1 MILPI
6 RNITIIVAVLM
17 SAAFPQELKIIYMDG
32 TFDLD
37 QDKLHEFVT
46 IETGTIDESEVSV
59 VRYYEMDEDG
69 YQRLNWELETP
80 EGLLGSFVGVKVGD
94 LNGDGIP
101 ELVTVLNVSDVEEE
115 EILQPIIFYYS
126 WDEDGFEENPG
137 GTLNLSTGK
146 KFLRCHNL
154 DLVNVDGDSDEE
166 IAISLGS
173 PVRGINILDISE
185 DGSLRVLQELRPE
198 GLESGIGF
206 VYAASIDIDRDGFD
220 ELLAFTPEGN
230 TLRVQPFFN
239 VGGEFLTGDLVEQEI
254 QGIDGFLP
262 FRISRTDWDADGFQ
276 DVLLPFQSGHV
287 IGLTVS
293 LGLVSIAVLPVDGG
307 PMSDMNVSDF
317 NHDGFSDLLL
327 VSGEM
332 NILSL
337 AYGTDAGLI
346 SPVEYFT
353 LEAEDEDTQVF
364 TSLPIVSGGK
374 YTGSIVAAGWNG
386 RQTSVFI
393 TDIGKSPDLT
403 PPPPGITEL
412 DIRDQEDMLDM
423 YPELNPEM
431 ILDLPR
437 VPKPMESMG
446 QPLPAG
452 VLPRHVLPVNQ
463 SFAYTIPEDEAMRF
477 YSFRWLEP
485 PPKGMFFHYESKS
498 IRWIPDETQLGAYH
512 ISYHVEMKV
521 GENVKLETS
530 DKDTLLTYQMIPD
543 LEGYDERLWIY
554 VNDLPAFL
562 SEPSR
567 TEFIAN
573 SEFVYKPLVQDR
585 NSDAELRY
593 ELEVKPEGML
603 IDGTNTIRWK
613 TDSTHV
619 EVYDVRIN
627 VSDGFDRALQEF
639 RLFARA
645 GIKILS
651 QSENVIPVDEP
662 YAYKVEVWRP
672 DLEYKVGYE
681 LIDPPEGMTISKDG
695 QIEWIPTATQIDTQS
710 YFVVANHGMA
720 RDTQWVDL
728 FVNHPPI
735 IEKTLPE
742 MNVINL
748 GEDFDFEIV
757 AQDPNADD
765 KLIFTAVEMPEGM
778 RMDPYTA
785 RIHWEPNASN
795 IDFSHLKIEVTDG
808 RVTRIIESDFFVN
821 APVRIVS
828 LPPMIGEMDMPY
840 EYPIL
845 ISDQNKGSLLPYT
858 DPVRLN
864 DVQRARIYAINI
876 SDDIYKENIDRYI
889 RDWETAEAV
898 YLIDPEHMGE
908 EDFARLNLKKYVH
921 SIFYE
926 NERLIVILETLD
938 ERTVSIRDVLWEF
951 FQGSKGKPPRVFVE
965 RLSPYRYTLV
975 DFPDAMVVDEYSGML
990 KWTPGKDQFDT
1001 HPVKVIVSDGYTRD
1015 EQIYDVYVNY
1025 PPVIVSNA
1033 PASGMV
1039 EEVYKYEIRVDDK
1052 NSDSELKYSL
1062 IKGPQ
1067 GMQLS
1072 DKGKIVWIPKT
1083 AQINNNYFSVK
1094 VEDGYT
1100 EDVQDNN
1107 IFVNIN
1113 PSIISTPKPV
1123 ALTGHEFRYKVM
1135 AEDLNSDRIQFRAIK
1150 LPKYSVFNRKTGLF
1164 RWKPRPSQRG
1174 PNDIIIT
1181 AIDERGAT
1189 TAHEFQ
1195 VHVFE
1200 DPSARQM
1207 VNRGW
1212 PLLLTFVGVMFA
1224 WGMAQL

>member
-1 MILPI
+1 MIHI
-6 RNITIIVAVLM
+6 RKIVSFFILM
-17 SAAFPQELKIIYMDG
+17 ISLVFAQDLKIIYMDG

-37 QDKLHEFVT
+37 GDQLHEFVT
-46 IETGTIDESEVSV
+46 IETGIIDEAAVSV
-59 VRYYEMDEDG
+59 VRYYEMDEEG

-80 EGLLGSFVGVKVGD
+80 DGLLGSFVGVKVGD
-94 LNGDGIP
+94 LDGDGVP

-126 WDEDGFEENPG
+126 WDEDGFNENPG
-137 GTLNLSTGK
+137 GTLNLSSGK
-146 KFLRCHNL
+146 RFLRCHNL
-154 DLVNVDGDSDEE
+154 ALVNVDGDADQEL
-166 IAISLGS
+166 AVSLGS
-173 PVRGINILDISE
+173 PVRGIKILDIAD
-185 DGSLRVLQELRPE
+185 DGSIRVLKELKPD

-206 VYAASIDIDRDGFD
+206 VYVASVDHDRDGFD
-220 ELLAFTPEGN
+220 ELLAFSPEGSI
-230 TLRVQPFFN
+230 LRVQPFFN
-239 VGGEFLTGDLVEQEI
+239 TGGEFLSGDLVEKEI
-254 QGIDGFLP
+254 HGIDGFLP

-276 DVLLPFQSGHV
+276 DILLPFQSGHV
-287 IGLTVS
+287 IGLTLS
-293 LGLVSIAVLPVDGG
+293 PGLVSVSTLPVDGG
-307 PMSDMNVSDF
+307 PMSDMNVADF

-353 LEAEDEDTQVF
+353 LEAEDEDTQMF
-364 TSLPIVSGGK
+364 TSLPIVSRGE
-374 YTGSIVAAGWNG
+374 YTGSIIAAGWDG

-393 TDIGKSPDLT
+393 TDIGKSPDLV

-412 DIRDQEDMLDM
+412 DIRDQEDMLEM
-423 YPELNPEM
+423 YPELSPEM
-431 ILDLPR
+431 ILDFPR
-437 VPKPMESMG
+437 VPKPLESMG

-463 SFAYTIPEDEAMRF
+463 SFAYTLPEDEATRF

-485 PPKGMFFHYESKS
+485 PPRGMFFHYESKS
-498 IRWIPDETQLGAYH
+498 IRWIPDDTQLGAYH
-512 ISYHVEMKV
+512 ISYHVEMKI

-530 DKDTLLTYQMIPD
+530 DDDTLLTYQMIPD
-543 LEGYDERLWIY
+543 LEGYDEKLWIY
-554 VNDLPAFL
+554 VNDFPAFL

-573 SEFVYKPLVQDR
+573 SEFIYKPLVQDR
-585 NSDAELRY
+585 NSDADLRY

-619 EVYDVRIN
+619 EVYDVRIV

-645 GIKILS
+645 GVKILS
-651 QSENVIPVDEP
+651 QSENVILVEDS
-662 YAYKVEVWRP
+662 YTYKVEIWRP
-672 DLEYKVGYE
+672 DLGYKVGYE
-681 LIDPPEGMTISKDG
+681 LIDQPEGMVISNEG
-695 QIEWIPTATQIDTQS
+695 LIEWTPSVSQIDTHS

-735 IEKTLPE
+735 IEEVPPA

-748 GEDFDFEIV
+748 GEDYDFEIV
-757 AQDPNADD
+757 ANDPNADD
-765 KLIFTAVEMPEGM
+765 KLIFTAVEMPDGM

-785 RIHWEPNASN
+785 RIHWEPNVDN
-795 IDFSHLKIEVTDG
+795 IDFSHLEIEITDG
-808 RVTRIIESDFFVN
+808 REIRIVESDFFVN
-821 APVRIVS
+821 APTQIVS
-828 LPPMIGEMDMPY
+828 LPPMVGSMETQY

-845 ISDQNKGSLLPYT
+845 VSDQNKGSLLPYAN
-858 DPVRLN
+858 PVRID
-864 DVQRARIYAINI
+864 DVERIRIYAINI
-876 SDDIYKENIDRYI
+876 SDDMYRENIDRYL

-898 YLIDPEHMGE
+898 YLIDPEHLGK

-921 SIFYE
+921 SMFYE
-926 NERLIVILETLD
+926 NDRLIVILETLD
-938 ERTVSIRDVLWEF
+938 ERTVSLKDVLWEF
-951 FQGSKGKPPRVFVE
+951 FQGSKGRPPRVLVE
-965 RLSPYRYTLV
+965 RLSPFRYTLV
-975 DFPDAMVVDEYSGML
+975 DFPDAMVVDEYTGTL
-990 KWTPGKDQFDT
+990 RWTPGKDQFDS
-1001 HPVKVIVSDGYTRD
+1001 HPVKIIVSDGYTKD
-1015 EQIYDVYVNY
+1015 EQVFDVYVNY

-1033 PASGMV
+1033 PAAGMV
-1039 EEVYKYEIRVDDK
+1039 EEVYKYQIRVEDK
-1052 NSDSELKYSL
+1052 NSDAELRYTL
-1062 IKGPQ
+1062 VKGPQ
-1067 GMQLS
+1067 GMQIS
-1072 DKGKIVWIPKT
+1072 EKGKMVWIPKT
-1083 AQINNNYFSVK
+1083 AQINNNYFTVK

-1100 EDVQDNN
+1100 EDVQENK

-1113 PSIISTPKPV
+1113 PTIISSPKPV
-1123 ALTGHEFRYKVM
+1123 ALTGHEYRYRIM

-1150 LPKYSVFNRKTGLF
+1150 LPKYSVFNRKTGMF
-1164 RWKPRPSQRG
+1164 RWKPRASQRG

-1195 VHVFE
+1195 IHVFE

-1224 WGMAQL
+1224 WGMAQI